1 VTNNGLIL
9 EQFSPYVRPFNATT
23 LPAQIP
29 DEVLEMIPQQT
40 LSLLRTDEPRV
51 VIYAFGQSLKPAPNS
66 IVTRPGVFFGLCTNY
81 VVTGEFATRTVVRF
95 DGAPR
100 PGQLKPVVEDHRVL
114 TPEN

>member
-1 VTNNGLIL
+1 
-9 EQFSPYVRPFNATT
+9 
-23 LPAQIP
+23 
-29 DEVLEMIPQQT
+29 
-40 LSLLRTDEPRV
+40 
-51 VIYAFGQSLKPAPNS
+51 
-66 IVTRPGVFFGLCTNY
+66 VFFGLCTNY